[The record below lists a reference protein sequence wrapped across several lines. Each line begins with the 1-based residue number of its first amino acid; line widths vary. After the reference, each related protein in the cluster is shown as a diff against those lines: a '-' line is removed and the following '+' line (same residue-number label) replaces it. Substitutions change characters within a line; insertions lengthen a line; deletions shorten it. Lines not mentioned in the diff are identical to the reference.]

1 MVFTGTY
8 EHSIDAKNR
17 LAIPAPIRAQ
27 IQRAAGAGE
36 GDAIALFVIPGELT
50 PEGGSLS
57 VYTESDFEKRAEQL
71 DSSELDADELLEY
84 ERILFSLASR
94 VEIDKQGRIRLPET
108 LLKRTNLPTDIV
120 LLGVKDH
127 LEVRSREA
135 WMERLEQKLAQN
147 PALLTNPRR
156 MMRKP

>member
-36 GDAIALFVIPGELT
+36 GDAIALFVIPGELD

-57 VYTESDFEKRAEQL
+57 IYTESDFEKRAQQL
-71 DSSELDADELLEY
+71 DDSELDADQLLEY
-84 ERILFSLASR
+84 ERILFSLATR
-94 VEIDKQGRIRLPET
+94 VEIDKQGRVRLPES
-108 LLKRTNLPTDIV
+108 LIKRANLPSDIV

-127 LEVRSREA
+127 LEVHSREA
-135 WMERLEQKLAQN
+135 WLKRLEERLAQN

-156 MMRKP
+156 MMRR